1 MRSPPMP
8 DTGDTPFHAG
18 YAALVGRPNVG
29 KSTLLN
35 RLLGQK
41 MAITSHKP
49 QTTRHR
55 ILGVRTDEQ
64 GQAVYIDTPGIH
76 QRGNQAMNRYLNRTA
91 HSTLL
96 DVDLAVFVCQALAW
110 HDEDTQVLKAI
121 ARAGVPAIGVVNK
134 IDTVQP
140 REKLLPFLAELGAR
154 HDFLEI
160 IPVSARDGTQVEAL
174 DALVLKHLPEG
185 DLIFPED
192 QITDRPER
200 FFAAEILREQIIRR
214 YHKELPYAV
223 TVEIEQFREEA
234 GRYVIGAVIW
244 VERES
249 QRGIL
254 LGRQGQAMKEAAS
267 AARQNM
273 MEFFDTRVHLD
284 VWIKVKKSWSSDEA
298 SLAQLGYSE

>member
-1 MRSPPMP
+1 MSERMHS
-8 DTGDTPFHAG
+8 G

-55 ILGVRTDEQ
+55 ILGVRTGDK
-64 GQAVYIDTPGIH
+64 GQVVYIDTPGIH
-76 QRGNQAMNRYLNRTA
+76 QRGGKAMNRYLNRTA
-91 HSTLL
+91 HTTLM

-110 HDEDTQVLKAI
+110 HEEDEQVLKAI
-121 ARAGVPAIGVVNK
+121 KQAGVPAIAAVNK
-134 IDTVQP
+134 IDTVKP
-140 REKLLPFLAELGAR
+140 REKLLPYLAELGQR
-154 HDFLEI
+154 HDFIEVA
-160 IPVSARDGTQVEAL
+160 PVSAKEGVQVDTL
-174 DALVLKHLPEG
+174 DHLVLKHLPEG

-223 TVEIEQFREEA
+223 TVEIEKFEEEA

-254 LGRQGQAMKEAAS
+254 LGHQGKAMKEAAS
-267 AARQNM
+267 AARRNM
-273 MEFFDTRVHLD
+273 AEFFDTHVHLD

>member
-1 MRSPPMP
+1 M
-8 DTGDTPFHAG
+8 HAG
-18 YAALVGRPNVG
+18 YVALIGRPNVG

-55 ILGVRTDEQ
+55 ILGVLTSPE
-64 GQAVYIDTPGIH
+64 GQIVYIDTPGIH
-76 QRGNQAMNRYLNRTA
+76 QRGEKAMNRYLNRAA
-91 HSTLL
+91 HTTLL
-96 DVDLAVFVCQALAW
+96 DVDLAVFVCQALVW
-110 HDEDTQVLKAI
+110 NRDDEKVLEAI
-121 ARAGVPAIGVVNK
+121 RQAGVPTIAAVNK
-134 IDTVQP
+134 IDTASP
-140 REKLLPFLAELGAR
+140 RERLLPYLADLGQR

-160 IPVSARDGTQVEAL
+160 VPISARDGTQTETL
-174 DALVLKHLPEG
+174 NGLVLQYLPEG
-185 DLIFPED
+185 ELIFPED

-223 TVEIEQFREEA
+223 TVEIERFEEEPD
-234 GRYVIGAVIW
+234 RYVIGAVIW
-244 VERES
+244 VEREG
-249 QRGIL
+249 QRAIL
-254 LGRQGQAMKEAAS
+254 LGHQGKSMKETAS
-267 AARQNM
+267 VARSNM
-273 MEFFDTRVHLD
+273 ADFFDMRVHLD